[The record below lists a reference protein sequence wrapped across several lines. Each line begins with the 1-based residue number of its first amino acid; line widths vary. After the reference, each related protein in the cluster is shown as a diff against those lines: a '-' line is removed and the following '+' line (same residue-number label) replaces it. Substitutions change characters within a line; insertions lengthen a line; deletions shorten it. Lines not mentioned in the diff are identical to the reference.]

1 MHDIADVK
9 IKNPVILILHS
20 KDSLNVILQLDIS
33 NSILL
38 EGGLTLLRLVHI
50 IVC

>member
-1 MHDIADVK
+1 MHDIADVE
-9 IKNPVILILHS
+9 IENPVILILHS

-33 NSILL
+33 DFILL
-38 EGGLTLLRLVHI
+38 KRGLTLLLLIHI